1 MKTFRVTLL
10 SLFLGGMSLALPACT
25 AVTSLPLA
33 TVFGGA
39 QLAIKGA
46 ELQEEIRKAD
56 VQEAFDSPFERTWN
70 WILTALGNL
79 RIEITKTQ
87 RNEAGDGGIIEA
99 QAEKIKVRIVLAK
112 VTENITEIG
121 IWAGHDN
128 AFARLIVEE
137 IKGERQKQDKRPE
150 N

>member
-1 MKTFRVTLL
+1 M
-10 SLFLGGMSLALPACT
+10 
-25 AVTSLPLA
+25 
-33 TVFGGA
+33 
-39 QLAIKGA
+39 
-46 ELQEEIRKAD
+46 
-56 VQEAFDSPFERTWN
+56 
-70 WILTALGNL
+70 GNL